1 MTWPLGDRPIL
12 VSESVTVI
20 FVEPEVFYSVPEDMK
35 SMKSVDSG
43 QAPGLATSEHPS
55 PNNDADPVPMCGWVN
70 PAAFWDHGELGSLIS
85 NL

>member
-35 SMKSVDSG
+35 SMKSVDLG
-43 QAPGLATSEHPS
+43 QAPGLATSEH
-55 PNNDADPVPMCGWVN
+55 NTD
-70 PAAFWDHGELGSLIS
+70 
-85 NL
+85 